1 MFILFERLKRN
12 SPGSPIIFASSP
24 GSASPVRDVMDSP
37 SSNQVTYNDFKTG
50 HFLLLIGRD
59 EDPRFILLDP
69 DPAHLKKIQ
78 IWMKIKIYLYFR

>member
-1 MFILFERLKRN
+1 
-12 SPGSPIIFASSP
+12 
-24 GSASPVRDVMDSP
+24 MDSP

-69 DPAHLKKIQ
+69 DPAHLKKNPDLDEDKNISV
-78 IWMKIKIYLYFR
+78 F